1 VDSFLNS
8 LASGLIVGS
17 LYAIMAVGLT
27 ILYGVSHV
35 FNFAHGHVAVVA
47 AYLVWFVA
55 VRLGLSLP
63 VGVVA
68 ALLAMVVL
76 GLVAYWGAIRS
87 LLKRAEWGFGTLL
100 FTLGLAILAEYAL
113 LELFGP
119 RVKSVPQVLRGS
131 VRLWFGRLTLNDL
144 FLIAASLVLMVLIG
158 AFLKRTITGQAMRA
172 VAQSLPGAQ
181 IVGIDI
187 DRIYAAT
194 FIFAFVM
201 TGISGALLGTKTY
214 MTPHIGWEWMIK
226 GFVIVAFGGL
236 GSVPGAIVAAFLL
249 GVVEALVT
257 LYLGAIWIWPAWL
270 VTFIVALWLR
280 PQGILGGR
288 SV

>member
-1 VDSFLNS
+1 MDAFLNS

-63 VGVVA
+63 VGIVA
-68 ALLAMVVL
+68 ALLVMVVL
-76 GLVAYWGAIRS
+76 GLATYWGAIRS

-119 RVKSVPQVLRGS
+119 RVKSVPQVLGGS
-131 VRLWFGRLTLNDL
+131 VRLWFGRLMLNDL
-144 FLIAASLVLMVLIG
+144 FLIAASVALMVLVG
-158 AFLKRTITGQAMRA
+158 TFLKRTITGQAMRA

-181 IVGIDI
+181 VVGIDI

-194 FIFAFVM
+194 FIFAFVI
-201 TGISGALLGTKTY
+201 TGVSGALLGTKTF

-270 VTFIVALWLR
+270 LTFIVALWLR
-280 PQGILGGR
+280 PQGILGRR

>member
-1 VDSFLNS
+1 MDALLNS

-17 LYAIMAVGLT
+17 LYAIMAMGLT

-47 AYLVWFVA
+47 AYLVWFAA
-55 VRLGLSLP
+55 VRLGLALP
-63 VGVVA
+63 VGVAA
-68 ALLAMVVL
+68 ALLVMVVL
-76 GLVAYWGAIRS
+76 ALATYWGAIRG
-87 LLKRAEWGFGTLL
+87 LLRRSEWGFGTLL

-119 RVKSVPQVLRGS
+119 RVKSVPAVLPGS
-131 VRLWFGRLTLNDL
+131 VRLWFGRLALNDL
-144 FLIAASLVLMVLIG
+144 FLITASVVLMVLVG
-158 AFLKRTITGQAMRA
+158 AFLKRTLTGQAMRA

-181 IVGIDI
+181 VVGIDI
-187 DRIYAAT
+187 DRIYGAT

-201 TGISGALLGTKTY
+201 TGLSGVLLGTKTY

-288 SV
+288 ST

>member
-1 VDSFLNS
+1 MDAFLNS
-8 LASGLIVGS
+8 LTSGLIVGS
-17 LYAIMAVGLT
+17 LYAIMAMGLT

-55 VRLGLSLP
+55 DRLGLSLP
-63 VGVVA
+63 VGIVA
-68 ALLAMVVL
+68 ALLVMIAL
-76 GLVAYWGAIRS
+76 AAGTYWGAIRG
-87 LLKRAEWGFGTLL
+87 LLRRSEWAFGTLL

-119 RVKSVPQVLRGS
+119 RVKSVPAVLRGS

-144 FLIAASLVLMVLIG
+144 FLIAASVILMLLVG
-158 AFLKRTITGQAMRA
+158 AFLKRTLTGQAMRA

-181 IVGIDI
+181 VVGIDI

-194 FIFAFVM
+194 FVFAFVM
-201 TGISGALLGTKTY
+201 TGLSGVLLGTKTY

-236 GSVPGAIVAAFLL
+236 GSVPGAILAAFLL

-257 LYLGAIWIWPAWL
+257 LFLGAIWIWPAWL
-270 VTFIVALWLR
+270 VTFIVALWIR
-280 PQGILGGR
+280 PEGILGGR
-288 SV
+288 SG

>member
-1 VDSFLNS
+1 VDAFLNS

-47 AYLVWFVA
+47 AYLAWFVA
-55 VRLGLSLP
+55 VQLGLSLP
-63 VGVVA
+63 AGIAVA
-68 ALLAMVVL
+68 LVAMVGL
-76 GLVAYWGAIRS
+76 GLVMYWTGIRS
-87 LLKRAEWGFGTLL
+87 LLRRAEWGFGTLL
-100 FTLGLAILAEYAL
+100 FTLGLAILAEYLL

-119 RVKSVPQVLRGS
+119 RVKSVPQFAGGSLRF
-131 VRLWFGRLTLNDL
+131 WFGRVTLNDL
-144 FLIAASLVLMVLIG
+144 VLIAASLLLMTLIG
-158 AFLKRTITGQAMRA
+158 TFLKQTITGQAMRA

-187 DRIYAAT
+187 DRIYAYT
-194 FIFAFVM
+194 FVFAFVM
-201 TGISGALLGTKTY
+201 TGASGILLGTKTY

-236 GSVPGAIVAAFLL
+236 GNVPGAIVAAFLL

>member
-1 VDSFLNS
+1 MDAFLNS
-8 LASGLIVGS
+8 FTSGLIVGS

-35 FNFAHGHVAVVA
+35 FNFAHGHVAVVS
-47 AYLVWFVA
+47 AYLVWLVADQLGLPLPVA
-55 VRLGLSLP
+55 VAAGLAVML
-63 VGVVA
+63 VL
-68 ALLAMVVL
+68 ALAV
-76 GLVAYWGAIRS
+76 YWGGIRS
-87 LLKRAEWGFGTLL
+87 LLRRPEWGFGTLL
-100 FTLGLAILAEYAL
+100 FTLGLAILVEYAL

-119 RVKSVPQVLRGS
+119 RVKSVPQVVRGTL
-131 VRLWFGRLTLNDL
+131 RLWFGRLALNDL
-144 FLIAASLVLMVLIG
+144 FLIAAAVVLMALVG
-158 AFLKRTITGQAMRA
+158 AFLKRTMTGQAMRA

-181 IVGIDI
+181 VVGIDI
-187 DRIYAAT
+187 DRIYAVT
-194 FIFAFVM
+194 FVFAFAT
-201 TGISGALLGTKTY
+201 TGLSGILLGTKTY

-236 GSVPGAIVAAFLL
+236 GSVPGAIAAAFVL

-288 SV
+288 TA

>member
-1 VDSFLNS
+1 MDAFLNS

-17 LYAIMAVGLT
+17 LYAIMAMGLT

-47 AYLVWFVA
+47 AYLVWFAA
-55 VRLGLSLP
+55 VRLGLALP
-63 VGVVA
+63 VGVAA
-68 ALLAMVVL
+68 ALLVMVVL
-76 GLVAYWGAIRS
+76 ALATYWGAIRG
-87 LLKRAEWGFGTLL
+87 LLRRSEWGFGTLL

-119 RVKSVPQVLRGS
+119 RVKSVPAVLPGS
-131 VRLWFGRLTLNDL
+131 VRLWFGRLALNDL
-144 FLIAASLVLMVLIG
+144 FLITASVVLMVLVG
-158 AFLKRTITGQAMRA
+158 AFLKRTLTGQAMRA

-181 IVGIDI
+181 VVGIDI
-187 DRIYAAT
+187 DRIYGAT

-201 TGISGALLGTKTY
+201 TGLSGVLLGTKTY

-288 SV
+288 ST